1 MKNENRLTQRMC
13 AQCSPFQRIQII
25 KIEKLKNQQKKS
37 KKKKSA
43 KFYHAYVTRIV
54 QFRIHDFY
62 KVINIF
68 TVYNILQK
76 NHSLVY
82 RTI

>member
-1 MKNENRLTQRMC
+1 MQ
-13 AQCSPFQRIQII
+13 SI
-25 KIEKLKNQQKKS
+25 LKNTNHKNRETEKS
-37 KKKKSA
+37 TKEVPQKKKSA
-43 KFYHAYVTRIV
+43 KFYHADVTRIV

-76 NHSLVY
+76 NCSLVY
-82 RTI
+82 

>member
-1 MKNENRLTQRMC
+1 MQ
-13 AQCSPFQRIQII
+13 SI
-25 KIEKLKNQQKKS
+25 LKNTNHKNRETEKS
-37 KKKKSA
+37 TKEVPKKKKSA

-76 NHSLVY
+76 NCSLVY
-82 RTI
+82 